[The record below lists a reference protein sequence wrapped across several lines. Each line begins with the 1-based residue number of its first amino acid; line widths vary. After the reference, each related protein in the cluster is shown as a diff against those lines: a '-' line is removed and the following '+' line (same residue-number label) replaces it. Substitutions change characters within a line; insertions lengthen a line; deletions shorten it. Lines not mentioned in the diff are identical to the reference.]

1 MGKNLKGKELGEG
14 ITQRKDGRYSAR
26 YRDITGKRKEKY
38 FNNVL
43 DAREWLITTRFN
55 NLHNNIVS
63 GDDMTVNAW
72 FDYWIEDIKSNTTK
86 RNTIK
91 NYKQRYNQ
99 NIKKHIG
106 NMIITKV
113 KPLHLQHIL
122 NAMSNEG
129 YAPSTIEQ
137 TKLLLANF
145 FGSAVDNDVIRTTPL
160 KRTVVLPKKE
170 KRERRVLTLDEQTN
184 FFYGARESENYLI
197 YCLALQTGMRS
208 GELIGLQFDDLDFV
222 NRRIYVN
229 RTCEYDY
236 KAKEY
241 VCGSPKSEA
250 GKRCIPMTDVAY
262 SILKTIEKER
272 KTRKV
277 VNLKY
282 TNFVFLSPKGIPCK
296 NSTLDE
302 DIAKFAKKLG
312 ISKFSMHTFRH
323 TFATR
328 CIEANVNPKTLQ
340 TILGHSDISLTLNL
354 YTHTTSEQMKKE
366 MEKLGEIPAMGVNLV
381 SKNK

>member
-1 MGKNLKGKELGEG
+1 MGKNLKGKELGDG

-26 YRDITGKRKEKY
+26 YRDVLGKRREKY
-38 FNNVL
+38 FKNVSE
-43 DAREWLITTRFN
+43 AKEWLITSRFN
-55 NLHNNIVS
+55 NLHDNIVS

-72 FDYWIEDIKSNTTK
+72 FDYWVEEIKANTTK

-122 NAMSNEG
+122 NAMANDG
-129 YAPSTIEQ
+129 YAPSTIQQ

-145 FGSAVDNDVIRTTPL
+145 LSSAVDNDIIRATPL
-160 KRTVVLPKKE
+160 KRTVVLPKGGK
-170 KRERRVLTLDEQTN
+170 KERRVLTLDEQTA
-184 FFYGARESENYLI
+184 FFNAAQESKNYLV
-197 YCLALQTGMRS
+197 YCLALQTGMRA
-208 GELIGLQFDDLDFV
+208 GELIGLQFDDLDFG
-222 NRRIYVN
+222 NQRIYIN

-236 KAKEY
+236 IAKEFI
-241 VCGSPKSEA
+241 CGSPKSEA

-262 SILKTIEKER
+262 SILKEIEKER

-282 TNFVFLSPKGIPCK
+282 INFVFLSPKGIPLK

-302 DIAKFAKKLG
+302 DIAKIAKKLG
-312 ISKFSMHTFRH
+312 IPKFSMHTFRH

-328 CIEANVNPKTLQ
+328 CIEANMNPKTLQ

-354 YTHTTSEQMKKE
+354 YTHTTAEQMKKE
-366 MEKLGEIPAMGVNLV
+366 MEKLSEIPAMGVKWVSNL
-381 SKNK
+381 